1 MVWLG
6 VDLGAARVGLALSD
20 PELTFAHPIGNIRV
34 HGDAMEAVDDV
45 IDIIER
51 EHVDHVVVGMP
62 LLLSGNTGQSAKKA
76 RRWVH
81 ELIVRMIEYRDT
93 GQLHIS
99 DIPLVELHDE
109 RLTTVTAHRQLSDV
123 HITTRGHRPM
133 VDQQSAVLILQSA
146 LDTAGAE
153 DAARAEGRRHD
164 EAQPDKAGERNGYGR

>member
-34 HGDAMEAVDDV
+34 YGDALEAIDDV

-62 LLLSGNTGQSAKKA
+62 LLLSGSAGESAKKA
-76 RRWVH
+76 RHWTH
-81 ELIVRMIEYRDT
+81 ELVARMVEYRDT
-93 GQLHIS
+93 GQLHID
-99 DIPLVELHDE
+99 DIPVVELHDE

-123 HITTRGHRPM
+123 RIATRGHRPM

-146 LDTAGAE
+146 LD
-153 DAARAEGRRHD
+153 AARTDEGQHNGVLSD
-164 EAQPDKAGERNGYGR
+164 ETRKRNEYGG